1 MSNTSQPLKRWSETD
16 IEILTE
22 NIDTILDETPKGA
35 LIGVSTPTIK
45 MLAALFSR
53 TEAAV
58 HHKARILAVKMG
70 KIPTKSKQI
79 AKTAGVEVKEDV
91 APVVQADQAGWQD
104 DVLSA
109 VYGKVDYATFK
120 QIQKQLNN
128 RNHE

>member
-1 MSNTSQPLKRWSETD
+1 MSNTSQALKRWSATD

-22 NIDTILDETPKGA
+22 NIDAILKESPEGTLLG
-35 LIGVSTPTIK
+35 LRTPTIRT
-45 MLAALFSR
+45 LAALFER

-70 KIPTKSKQI
+70 KIPTRSKQI
-79 AKTAGVEVKEDV
+79 AKTAGVKVEVPE
-91 APVVQADQAGWQD
+91 ASVQADLTEWQD
-104 DVLSA
+104 NVLST

-128 RNHE
+128 RSHE